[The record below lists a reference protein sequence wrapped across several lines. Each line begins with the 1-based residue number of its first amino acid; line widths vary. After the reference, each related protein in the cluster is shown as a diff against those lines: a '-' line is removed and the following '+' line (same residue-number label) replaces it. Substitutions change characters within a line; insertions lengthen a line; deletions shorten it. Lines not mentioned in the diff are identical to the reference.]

1 MVLTVSS
8 QDGSGK
14 SGDTDVKD
22 PRGQGLVL
30 GKDRL
35 DFTCKNA
42 VPIRW
47 WISSKFLFICIWPIL
62 LPTLNSSLK
71 LDPLVDSAVDLN
83 PSISQDITDSLS
95 CYLDMGDEGV
105 GLLDQD
111 DFWCRTR
118 VD

>member
-1 MVLTVSS
+1 MPFQSDGGSAASS
-8 QDGSGK
+8 CS
-14 SGDTDVKD
+14 
-22 PRGQGLVL
+22 
-30 GKDRL
+30 
-35 DFTCKNA
+35 FA
-42 VPIRW
+42 
-47 WISSKFLFICIWPIL
+47 FWPIL